1 MVLNLSYIDM
11 KKNSMKITVKQTR
24 QRNWVAKYGRRLNR
38 AAVFRDRTQYQRRA
52 KHRLRD
58 RDGL

>member
-11 KKNSMKITVKQTR
+11 KKTSMKITVKQPR
-24 QRNWVAKYGRRLNR
+24 QRNWVAKNDFNR
-38 AAVFRDRTQYQRRA
+38 AQVMRDRTQYQRRP

-58 RDGL
+58 QDGNA